1 MEDYPSNE
9 NGEKG
14 GREHGQGR
22 FEDREG
28 DRRGCGQTMGRQT
41 MGRQSQG
48 RQAHPLLYVV
58 RAEASLSLH
67 RAKRRL

>member
-1 MEDYPSNE
+1 MEDCPSNE

-14 GREHGQGR
+14 RCEHGQGR

-28 DRRGCGQTMGRQT
+28 DRCGCGQTM
-41 MGRQSQG
+41 G